1 MDTTNSSVATLSCNF
16 SCEKPFLNLY
26 RRAVINY
33 KYLRWCGIWTI
44 YCPFSFLNR
53 SCIRFFRDIVCTQL
67 QIAITSMLLE
77 HPTQPESPGLTLSI
91 VLINLV
97 LAPFI
102 YGTLSK
108 QNQSIA
114 SLLIRR
120 ISDVWHL
127 YLHHASVF
135 QERPTQFP
143 IGEMSFSKE
152 CVFVHRL

>member
-1 MDTTNSSVATLSCNF
+1 MEYEPFIAPSVFSIGHALDRLDFLGYSLHAVTNCDHLNVARTSDTAWITG
-16 SCEKPFLNLY
+16 PY
-26 RRAVINY
+26 AVN
-33 KYLRWCGIWTI
+33 
-44 YCPFSFLNR
+44 
-53 SCIRFFRDIVCTQL
+53 
-67 QIAITSMLLE
+67 
-77 HPTQPESPGLTLSI
+77 I
-91 VLINLV
+91 VLIILV